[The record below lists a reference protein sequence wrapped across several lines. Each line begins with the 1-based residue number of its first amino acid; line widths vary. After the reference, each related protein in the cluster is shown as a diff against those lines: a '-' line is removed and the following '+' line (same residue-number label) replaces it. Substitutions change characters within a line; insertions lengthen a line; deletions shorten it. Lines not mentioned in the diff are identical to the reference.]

1 MAAVYAM
8 RGAEGFLGL
17 ATAQLAAEVCR
28 CTLYGLFPIESVIW
42 KPCMTEIYIKF
53 LCAHYVLY
61 GKRTAGAWGP
71 VFGDGELVIDADAN
85 QGNRSYAKVGT
96 GLHPVF
102 ACPPGVN
109 GRTFLTGQTGAHKT
123 RDRAAVRTTVAPRVK
138 LRAALL

>member
-1 MAAVYAM
+1 
-8 RGAEGFLGL
+8 
-17 ATAQLAAEVCR
+17 
-28 CTLYGLFPIESVIW
+28 
-42 KPCMTEIYIKF
+42 MTEIYIKF

-61 GKRTAGAWGP
+61 GNAPGLPAGAWGP

-109 GRTFLTGQTGAHKT
+109 GRTFLTGQTGAHNT
-123 RDRAAVRTTVAPRVK
+123 NTCLYMIYDSQSCSPSGVPPPP
-138 LRAALL
+138 